1 MGRTQPE
8 PEFVVSE
15 MAAALLRA
23 AADFFK
29 AADAGDKAGRARLAH
44 LADVCGRV
52 AKAMVK
58 NPNQG
63 CRSVLKPAD
72 LDGRFHPPT
81 EQTWGVG
88 EVAAWLLETAA
99 GIMRGTQAPDQATQM
114 ALAENAAVFM
124 TVAELARLAPG
135 GRGEAELAELLP
147 YLRRIRR
154 INESMTGGGSYRG
167 LDELMQDE
175 GFLSVARRTCALSMR
190 RDFDSLAPEAQ
201 SAWAS
206 MLTEVWRSER
216 ENAGTPLTAV
226 EQQAVRHA
234 AAHPRMDWSR
244 PPCVAGEWRELEPEA
259 AADFLIIASA
269 ACRFGDEKTPLA
281 LAYYCDRV
289 RVRDMACHGEAV
301 MAEVQ
306 GYAAGGRPGLAT
318 LYMTP
323 RSITAGD
330 GGSAWIHDL
339 NDREQPRLHSEEA
352 CTDYLRL
359 FLNQVRN
366 EGKRFEPVETETE
379 LPARAR
385 DAEALSRLIAPHV
398 QPIRRFGVGDDGVF
412 ILKATVCYGDALF
425 TAVFQL
431 SPNGMIEMIDD
442 HELMAGLPVLPEE
455 MDGPLVMIRPD
466 A

>member
-1 MGRTQPE
+1 MGGTQSE

-15 MAAALLRA
+15 MTAGLLRA

-44 LADVCGRV
+44 LADVCLRV
-52 AKAMVK
+52 ARAMVK
-58 NPNQG
+58 SPDQG
-63 CRSVLKPAD
+63 CRSVLKPTD

-88 EVAAWLLETAA
+88 EVAAYLLETAA
-99 GIMRGTQAPDQATQM
+99 GIMTGTRGPDTATQL
-114 ALAENAAVFM
+114 ALADNAAVFL

-135 GRGEAELAELLP
+135 GRGEGELNELLP
-147 YLRRIRR
+147 YLRNIRR
-154 INESMTGGGSYRG
+154 ISDSMTGGGSCKG

-190 RDFDSLAPEAQ
+190 REFDSLTPEVQWSWAGM
-201 SAWAS
+201 SA
-206 MLTEVWRSER
+206 EVWRAER
-216 ENAGTPLTAV
+216 ALAGTPLTAE

-234 AAHPRMDWSR
+234 AARPRMDWAR
-244 PPCVAGEWRELEPEA
+244 TPGVAGDWRELAPDE
-259 AADFLIIASA
+259 AADFLILASA
-269 ACRFGDEKTPLA
+269 ACRFGAEQTPLA
-281 LAYYCDRV
+281 LAWWCDRV
-289 RVRDMACHGEAV
+289 RVRDMACHGGALL
-301 MAEVQ
+301 AEVQ
-306 GYAAGGRPGLAT
+306 GYAAGGRPGLAS
-318 LYMTP
+318 LYMTS

-330 GGSAWIHDL
+330 GQSVWIHDL
-339 NDREQPRLHSEEA
+339 NDREPPRLHSEQA

-366 EGKRFEPVETETE
+366 EGKRFESVETEAE
-379 LPARAR
+379 LLQRAR
-385 DAEALSRLIAPHV
+385 DPEALSRLIAPHV
-398 QPIRRFGVGDDGVF
+398 RPIERTGTGEDGFVN
-412 ILKATVCYGDALF
+412 LEATVCYGDALF

-431 SPNGMIEMIDD
+431 TPTGLIEMIDD
-442 HELMAGLPVLPEE
+442 HELMTDLPILPEV

>member
-1 MGRTQPE
+1 MGKTQPE

-15 MAAALLRA
+15 MTASLLRA

-44 LADVCGRV
+44 LADVCLRV

-63 CRSVLKPAD
+63 CRSVIGPDD

-99 GIMRGTQAPDQATQM
+99 GIMRGTQAPDQASQM
-114 ALAENAAVFM
+114 ALAENAAVFL

-135 GRGEAELAELLP
+135 GRGETELAELLP

-154 INESMTGGGSYRG
+154 ISESMTGGGSYKG

-175 GFLSVARRTCALSMR
+175 GFLSVARRIQKLNG
-190 RDFDSLAPEAQ
+190 RDFDALPQEVKQAFC
-201 SAWAS
+201 S
-206 MLTEVWRSER
+206 MLSEVWREER
-216 ENAGTPLTAV
+216 ARAGTPLTAV

-234 AAHPRMDWSR
+234 TAHPRMAWAR
-244 PPCVAGEWRELEPEA
+244 PPCVAGEWRELAPEA
-259 AADFLIIASA
+259 AADFLIVASA
-269 ACRFGDEKTPLA
+269 ACRFGAEKTTLA

-323 RSITAGD
+323 RSTVAGD

-339 NDREQPRLHSEEA
+339 NDREQPRLHSEAA

-379 LPARAR
+379 LLARAR
-385 DAEALSRLIAPHV
+385 DPEALSRLISPHV
-398 QPIRRFGVGDDGVF
+398 RPIERVGTNDDGFF
-412 ILKATVCYGDALF
+412 ILRATVCYGDALF
-425 TAVFQL
+425 TAFFQL
-431 SPNGMIEMIDD
+431 TPTGLIEMIDD
-442 HELMAGLPVLPEE
+442 HELMTGLPILPED
-455 MDGPLVMIRPD
+455 MDGPFVMIRPD